1 MGTGYGPG
9 APPAFAGVKRD
20 FRVLNRRGRRPS
32 VTGVIRIPPV
42 LLAEWTKLRSVR
54 STAWTLLLTVALSA
68 GLAAAAGLSL
78 RASFAT
84 MAPAQRRAY
93 DPLFATFYGLTVG
106 QLALVAFGVL
116 AIGSEYR
123 SGTIRLSLAA
133 VPRRGRFYASKA
145 AAVTL
150 IALAVSVLTV
160 AVTFLTARA
169 ALGPHGASPG
179 SPGSAQAALG
189 ACLYLTLICLLGLG
203 LATLLR
209 SSALALGI
217 LLPVL
222 FLDGQGLGNVPG
234 LNAVLRYF
242 PDQAGMVIMHLAAPP
257 GHGRFSRPYGP
268 WAGLAL
274 MLAWTTAALL
284 LGYLRLARSDA

>member
-1 MGTGYGPG
+1 M
-9 APPAFAGVKRD
+9 
-20 FRVLNRRGRRPS
+20 
-32 VTGVIRIPPV
+32 PPV
-42 LLAEWTKLRSVR
+42 LLAEWTKIRTVR

-68 GLAAAAGLSL
+68 GLAVVAGLSF
-78 RASFAT
+78 RAGFAT
-84 MAPAQRRAY
+84 MAPAQRHVY
-93 DPLFATFYGLTVG
+93 DPLFPTFYSLTVG
-106 QLALVAFGVL
+106 QLAMVAFGVL
-116 AIGSEYR
+116 AIGGEYR
-123 SGTIRLSLAA
+123 SGTIRLSLTA
-133 VPRRGRFYASKA
+133 VPRRARFYAGKV

-150 IALAVSVLTV
+150 VALAVSVLTV
-160 AVTFLTARA
+160 AVTFLAAQA
-169 ALGPHGASPG
+169 ALGPLGTSLGAPG
-179 SPGSAQAALG
+179 AARAAVG

-222 FLDGQGLGNVPG
+222 FLDGQGLANAPR

-242 PDQAGMVIMHLAAPP
+242 PDQAGMVIMHLADPP

-274 MLAWTTAALL
+274 MLAWTAAALM

>member
-9 APPAFAGVKRD
+9 GPTTFEAGNRD
-20 FRVLNRRGRRPS
+20 FRVLNPPGARPS
-32 VTGVIRIPPV
+32 VTRVISMGAV
-42 LLAEWTKLRSVR
+42 LRAEWTKIRTVR
-54 STAWTLLLTVALSA
+54 STAWTLVLTAVLSL
-68 GLAAAAGLSL
+68 GLAVLAGLSF

-84 MAPAQRRAY
+84 LPPAQRHSY
-93 DPLFATFYGLTVG
+93 DPLFVTFYGLTVG

-116 AIGSEYR
+116 AIGGEYR
-123 SGTIRLSLAA
+123 SGLIRLSLAA
-133 VPRRGRFYASKA
+133 VPRRGQFYAGKVT
-145 AAVTL
+145 AVTL
-150 IALAVSVLTV
+150 VALAVSVLTV
-160 AVTFLTARA
+160 AVSFPAAQA
-169 ALGPHGASPG
+169 ALGPHGTSIGA
-179 SPGSAQAALG
+179 PGSAQAALG

-222 FLDGQGLGNVPG
+222 FLDGQGLGNVPR

-242 PDQAGMVIMHLAAPP
+242 PDQAGMVIMHLADPP

-268 WAGLAL
+268 WAGLAI
-274 MLAWTTAALL
+274 MLAWTAAALL
-284 LGYLRLARSDA
+284 LGYLRLARTDA